1 MAGTSPVHSVS
12 KKKSKRATE
21 ERPWIPCSAN
31 CARPRVSS
39 LISCFTYHR
48 DFYESF

>member
-21 ERPWIPCSAN
+21 ERPWVRIPLIAL
-31 CARPRVSS
+31 ALGFLA